1 MLLRFFPSIDT
12 AWGDWAR
19 VVFYWVSSVR
29 CLYNPTRGSRESALS
44 FKASCPLIRS
54 SVGSLRCQ
62 TPFWCLLRKL
72 QWKLLEDTR
81 RSSWTS
87 PNVSKHSPSILAN
100 LLRLSDGRS
109 SPSRAYIAVALIRNS
124 LHIRRT
130 SSYSRFS
137 HEASR
142 GHFFLAHYLIRAL
155 RKQGLQEEMQLY
167 QELSHHSTDWN
178 SYGAWKSG
186 FSPHTPP

>member
-1 MLLRFFPSIDT
+1 M
-12 AWGDWAR
+12 
-19 VVFYWVSSVR
+19 
-29 CLYNPTRGSRESALS
+29 C
-44 FKASCPLIRS
+44 S
-54 SVGSLRCQ
+54 SVGSWSGQ
-62 TPFWCLLRKL
+62 TSFLCFGDLRKL
-72 QWKLLEDTR
+72 QSKLLRTLSAR
-81 RSSWTS
+81 VY
-87 PNVSKHSPSILAN
+87 NASKLSPSILAN
-100 LLRLSDGRS
+100 LLRLSDGS
-109 SPSRAYIAVALIRNS
+109 SRPSRAYIAVSLIINS

-178 SYGAWKSG
+178 SYGA
-186 FSPHTPP
+186 